1 MNKNI
6 SKVDKSLEDKLQ
18 NLRKGLLD
26 ISNKNKLINFSHN
39 SRSKRIIR
47 IVDEVPSQIY
57 ESIVVKEKGMK
68 LIPLQGLSE
77 PEDEKTID
85 FKNALE
91 LELKNS
97 CINEDDFG
105 SEEEFQRKDREIRN
119 IVREKLGLKKIP
131 EQKDIKSL
139 AEFYGIDPSYDLP
152 IEKNGKKHN
161 DSDLQTLY
169 STTDLNRRLLTI
181 YDESKTNEKDK
192 GISTLYLIFGFLE
205 WRESPIST
213 IKITSPLLLLP
224 ISLECKITTRGG
236 TYRINSAGRIIINKC
251 LDLKLNDS
259 FMMKL
264 PEPSLNDEGILI
276 TQIEDYFKEVEQA
289 VEKNP
294 KWKVRRFVSLTNL
307 DFNKIV
313 IYEDLDPQRWKSFP
327 LSLSSPIR
335 HVFWGDD
342 GCGSET
348 SGFSYS
354 DDISDCK
361 DYDIDEEALANT
373 DNDLLIKEADSSQH
387 AAILDAI
394 NGNDIV
400 ISGPPG
406 TGKSQTITN
415 LIAQA
420 LGRGKKVLFMCE
432 KLAALRVVKN
442 RLDHCKIKI
451 YKSYRKASLGDFCFE
466 LHSNTSKKMIHSS
479 MAKRLEIT
487 NRPVIEHEHYQNV
500 ENINKKRKTLRN
512 LSVNLT
518 KNIGNSGK
526 NYVEAVWE
534 REKLLENFSD
544 SDGID
549 TIFWNTDVAQY
560 SNNEITEF
568 IEHIHLYTEQYRQI
582 QSVFPDLSKHPWRW
596 VTSYGLNQIA
606 QNKIISR
613 LNDVIE
619 VIEENV
625 KMISDIGSILCT
637 EIVPTNKIFDDI
649 SFLLNTP
656 IPDIDK
662 RIIKRFESVEYSARI
677 QSEVDAYSDFLRYM
691 SEAEWYSDKVNELKA
706 IIENH
711 NITNKLNSINSF
723 DHVMP
728 DRNLCD
734 IENEYVSIE
743 RNLQYIKLLLKIS
756 TKFGPTL
763 SIENKDYSIIGI
775 QSLISTINQLKN
787 FDEKYLEFIFSEFH
801 NEDNFKQIW
810 NDLLSESL
818 IIENK
823 LKTFPY
829 QLNIHNLVTDNRIID
844 SVLEL
849 EKNSSFF
856 KWIFTKEAKHARQ
869 ILSEV
874 CPEFKKLTKEKKLS
888 LAKDIVKLKN
898 EIESFARNPYILNI
912 NFSVIFKRDGT
923 SILRDYDKVIR
934 SIWKII
940 LSNPNTKEITLKLL
954 EMPLL
959 NFSELSNALNDSN
972 TLEAINI
979 LSNDVSINNDR
990 NLSIL
995 ESELTARS
1003 DYLKEI
1009 ITLSNSMYLRNDIPV
1024 SKIYELKNLC
1034 SDANDKYSQLRDI
1047 LEFIATFDN
1056 KTIYV
1061 INTILSYL
1069 KAVDRITTDKV
1080 LKVKLLDRGFY
1091 ETFLDKI
1098 SIYPAKYESQLCKL
1112 RELLI
1117 DIKELAGGLP
1127 DSLDTTKENI
1137 PLAAFSSEVV
1147 ANIKEILSYSNL
1159 LSEYSD
1165 LNEIKNT
1172 IRADGTWEVIDKAQE
1187 KGIVPEK
1194 FEDVF
1199 RIAYLFT
1206 LLDRVSIN
1214 GIKKSSEIES
1224 IRNEFKLLD
1233 SKLYNGNMQYIANK
1247 LLKVNLKQGIHV
1259 GSKKDYTELSLVM
1272 HEASKKQAHIPVREY
1287 LSRSLDTVMS
1297 LKPCFM
1303 MSPQTVSQYLPC
1315 IGNLFDLLIIDEAS
1329 QMLPADAI
1337 AAMAR
1342 SKQVIIVG
1350 DKQQLPPTNFFSA
1363 NFSDI
1368 DDDIEDGESILDI
1381 ADSRLRHKR
1390 MLTWHYRA
1398 KHESLINFSNRNFY
1412 DNKLIV
1418 FPSSDGR
1425 SSDYGIKFHYI
1436 NGVYKNGL
1444 NEEEADALISS
1455 LPEIIK
1461 ENRDKSIGIVAINQK
1476 QASLLREKFDKL
1488 LAENSDVASY
1498 VQRWEDNLEEFF
1510 IKNLENVQGDERDI
1524 IIISFVYG
1532 QTIEKNGVSGN
1543 FGPINKQNGY
1553 RRLNVLFSR
1562 AKEKIYVFTS
1572 MLYDQIKINT
1582 ETLSSNNGP
1591 ISLKNYLYYAAN
1603 GGIDKN
1609 EESHESPTNDF
1620 EASVGKFLERNGFK
1634 VRYQVGSN
1642 GYFIDIVI
1650 DSQVGKH
1657 IIGIECDGAQY
1668 HSSKSARDRDKLRQ
1682 VQLENLGWKIYR
1694 VWSTDWFHNRH
1705 LAEERL
1711 LYAVNAAFQDQLHL

>member
-26 ISNKNKLINFSHN
+26 MSNKNKLINFSHS

-57 ESIVVKEKGMK
+57 ESIVVNERGMK

-91 LELKNS
+91 SELKNS
-97 CINEDDFG
+97 CVNEENFET
-105 SEEEFQRKDREIRN
+105 EEEFQKRDREIRN
-119 IVREKLGLKKIP
+119 IVRERLGLKKIP
-131 EQKDIKSL
+131 DQKDIKSL
-139 AEFYGIDPSYDLP
+139 AEFYGIDPDYDLP
-152 IEKNGKKHN
+152 IEKNGKKHT
-161 DSDLQTLY
+161 DSNLQTLY
-169 STTDLNRRLLTI
+169 SRADLNKRLLTI

-224 ISLECKITTRGG
+224 ITLECKITTKGG
-236 TYRINSAGRIIINKC
+236 VYKINSAGRIVVNKC

-264 PEPSLNDEGILI
+264 PELHLDDNGILLI
-276 TQIEDYFKEVEQA
+276 PIEDYFKKVEQA
-289 VEKNP
+289 IEKNP

-342 GCGSET
+342 GCDQET
-348 SGFSYS
+348 SNISYNEC
-354 DDISDCK
+354 I
-361 DYDIDEEALANT
+361 DYDIDNEALANSE
-373 DNDLLIKEADSSQH
+373 NDLLIKEADSSQH

-432 KLAALRVVKN
+432 KLAALQVVKN
-442 RLDHCKIKI
+442 RLDHCKFKI
-451 YKSYRKASLGDFCFE
+451 YKSYSEASLGDFCFE
-466 LHSNTSKKMIHSS
+466 LHSNTSKRMIHSS
-479 MAKRLEIT
+479 MAKRLEIA
-487 NRPVIEHEHYQNV
+487 NSPRIEYEHYQDV
-500 ENINKKRKTLRN
+500 KNINKKRQILRN
-512 LSVNLT
+512 LSVNLS

-526 NYVEAVWE
+526 SYVEAVWE
-534 REKLLENFSD
+534 REKLLENFHNSD
-544 SDGID
+544 EVD
-549 TIFWNTDVAQY
+549 TIFWDKDASQY
-560 SNNEITEF
+560 TANEITEF
-568 IEHIHLYTEQYRQI
+568 IEHIHLYTEQYRRI
-582 QSVFPDLSKHPWRW
+582 QSVFSDLSRHPWRW
-596 VTSYGLNQIA
+596 ITSYGLSHVIQNQI
-606 QNKIISR
+606 ISK
-613 LNDVIE
+613 LNSVIE
-619 VIEENV
+619 VIEKNIE
-625 KMISDIGSILCT
+625 MLSDIGSVLCIKT
-637 EIVPTNKIFDDI
+637 VPNNKIFDDI
-649 SFLLNTP
+649 SLLLNIP

-662 RIIKRFESVEYSARI
+662 KIISRFESAEYSSKM
-677 QSEVDAYSDFLRYM
+677 QSEADAYDSFLCSM
-691 SEAEWYSDKVNELKA
+691 SKAEKYSDNVNDLKS

-711 NITNKLNSINSF
+711 NIIDKLNAINSF
-723 DHVMP
+723 DQVMP
-728 DRNLCD
+728 DRSLCE
-734 IENEYVSIE
+734 IENEYTNIE
-743 RNLQYIKLLLKIS
+743 KNLQYIKFLLKIT
-756 TKFGPTL
+756 TKFDSTL
-763 SIENKDYSIIGI
+763 FIENKNYSIIEI
-775 QSLISTINQLKN
+775 QSLICTINQLKN

-801 NEDNFKQIW
+801 NENDFKQIW

-829 QLNIHNLVTDNRIID
+829 QLNIHTLISDNRIID

-856 KWIFTKEAKHARQ
+856 KWIFTKEAKGARQ

-888 LAKDIVKLKN
+888 IAKDIAKLKS
-898 EIESFARNPYILNI
+898 ELDLFIKNPYLLNI
-912 NFSVIFKRDGT
+912 NFSVIFKQDGT
-923 SILRDYDKVIR
+923 STLRDYDKVIR

-940 LSNPNTKEITLKLL
+940 LSNPNTKRITLNLL
-954 EMPLL
+954 EMPLSS
-959 NFSELSNALNDSN
+959 FSELSKILDDPNL
-972 TLEAINI
+972 LEVINF
-979 LSNDVSINNDR
+979 LSNDTSINNDR
-990 NLSIL
+990 KLSIL
-995 ESELTARS
+995 EDEFTARS
-1003 DYLKEI
+1003 EYLKEI
-1009 ITLSNSMYLRNDIPV
+1009 ITLSNSIYLKKDIPV
-1024 SKIYELKNLC
+1024 SKIYELINLC
-1034 SDANDKYSQLRDI
+1034 SDANNKYSQLGDI
-1047 LEFIATFDN
+1047 IEFIVTFGD
-1056 KTIYV
+1056 KTRCV
-1061 INTILSYL
+1061 INNILTFL
-1069 KAVDRITTDKV
+1069 EIINRITTDNT
-1080 LKVKLLDRGFY
+1080 LKVKLLDKNFY
-1091 ETFLDKI
+1091 KTFSDKI
-1098 SIYPAKYESQLCKL
+1098 SIYLTKYESQLLNLKG
-1112 RELLI
+1112 LLF
-1117 DIKELAGGLP
+1117 DIKKLAGGLP
-1127 DSLDTTKENI
+1127 DSLDIIEENI
-1137 PLAAFSSEVV
+1137 LLEVFSNKAVES
-1147 ANIKEILSYSNL
+1147 IKGILSYSNL
-1159 LSEYSD
+1159 LSEYCD
-1165 LNEIKNT
+1165 LNEIKNI
-1172 IRADGTWEVIDKAQE
+1172 IRTDGTWEVIAKAQE
-1187 KGIVPEK
+1187 KGILPER
-1194 FEDVF
+1194 FEDIF

-1206 LLDRVSIN
+1206 LLDKAPIP
-1214 GIKKSSEIES
+1214 GIKKFAEIES
-1224 IRNEFKLLD
+1224 IRNEFKQLD
-1233 SKLYNGNMQYIANK
+1233 SKLYNGNIQYIANK
-1247 LLKVNLKQGIHV
+1247 LLNVNLKQGIHI
-1259 GSKKDYTELSLVM
+1259 GSKKNYTELSLVR

-1287 LSRSLDTVMS
+1287 LSRSLDTVMT

-1315 IGNLFDLLIIDEAS
+1315 IGNLFDILIIDEAS

-1342 SKQVIIVG
+1342 SKQVVIVG

-1363 NFSDI
+1363 NLLDI

-1381 ADSRLRHKR
+1381 ADSRLRYKR

-1436 NGVYKNGL
+1436 NGIYKNGL

-1476 QASLLREKFDKL
+1476 QATLLREKFDKL
-1488 LAENSDVASY
+1488 LSENSEVASY
-1498 VQRWEDNLEEFF
+1498 VQRWENNLEEFF

-1532 QTIEKNGVSGN
+1532 QTVEKNGVSSN

-1572 MLYDQIKINT
+1572 MLYDQIKVNT
-1582 ETLSSNNGP
+1582 EALSSNNGP
-1591 ISLKNYLYYAAN
+1591 VSLKNYLYYAAN

-1609 EESHESPTNDF
+1609 EESHEFPTNDF
-1620 EASVGKFLERNGFK
+1620 EASIGRFLERNGFK
-1634 VRYQVGSN
+1634 VRYQVGSI

-1650 DSQVGKH
+1650 DSQTGKH